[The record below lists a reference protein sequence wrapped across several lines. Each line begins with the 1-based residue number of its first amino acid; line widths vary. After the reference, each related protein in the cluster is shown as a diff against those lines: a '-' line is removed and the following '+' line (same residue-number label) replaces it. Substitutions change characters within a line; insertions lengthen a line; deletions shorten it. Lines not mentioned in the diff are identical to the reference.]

1 MANKKFNRIPSDKEY
16 EKWLDENAIFLK
28 RFINECLNVRVER
41 IEDYY
46 FNEGFSTDTEIY
58 DPYRTIKK
66 ES

>member
-46 FNEGFSTDTEIY
+46 FTEGFSTDTEIY
-58 DPYRTIKK
+58 DPYRTIKR

>member
-28 RFINECLNVRVER
+28 RFINECLNIHVER

-46 FNEGFSTDTEIY
+46 FTEGFSTYTEIY

>member
-1 MANKKFNRIPSDKEY
+1 MDNKKFNRIPSDKEY

-28 RFINECLNVRVER
+28 RFINECLYIDVER
-41 IEDYY
+41 TEDYY
-46 FNEGFSTDTEIY
+46 FTEGFSTETKLY